1 MCLTPLPFDPF
12 AVCLCRLSDPF
23 AVVDPFA
30 VAFAVPLPLLP
41 PLTPLPCCGSGMF
54 ILNPPWTL
62 HDELKVVMPYLV
74 KVLGQDD
81 GAGFELE
88 HRENNHPD

>member
-1 MCLTPLPFDPF
+1 MGLTPLPLKSICAIFLMGLTPLPF
-12 AVCLCRLSDPF
+12 S
-23 AVVDPFA
+23 FA

-74 KVLGQDD
+74 KVLGQDG

-88 HRENNHPD
+88 